1 MLNSKQ
7 RQYLKG
13 QAHSLNPVILVG
25 DAGLSDNLLAEL
37 DRTLAHHELIKV
49 RLPAME
55 RNERDSLAEEI
66 VMRSGAEMV
75 QMIGRM
81 LVIYRASEKQRY
93 SLP

>member
-25 DAGLSDNLLAEL
+25 EAGLSDNLLAEL

-66 VMRSGAEMV
+66 ANRSGAEMV
-75 QMIGRM
+75 QMIGRV
-81 LVIYRASEKQRY
+81 LVIYRAGEKKRY

>member
-55 RNERDSLAEEI
+55 RNERDSLAAEI

-75 QMIGRM
+75 QMIGRV